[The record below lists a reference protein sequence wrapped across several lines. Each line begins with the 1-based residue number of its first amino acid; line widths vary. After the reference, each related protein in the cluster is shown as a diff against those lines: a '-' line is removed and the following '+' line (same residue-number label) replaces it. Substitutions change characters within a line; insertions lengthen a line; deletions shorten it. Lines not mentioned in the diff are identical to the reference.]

1 MGGSV
6 LRARL
11 SCWGRHSLGLAT
23 WISCFT
29 PVAGGFFLETWN
41 PVLFKNKQEKS
52 LSLLLAVCLGYWDTI
67 GLSAWK
73 WGLFKHSSKEKC
85 FEPTVELPLGALLKG
100 TYVTVTPGLPQYP
113 TRPDMLKSAEAHRGK
128 SLLSAALV
136 ESQVIPSGGQ
146 ACHIH
151 PCLDCPFCSEKACI
165 LPPGPRSALRPTFRP
180 SVRSVLLKSE
190 VLWDILQLMGIIIQ

>member
-128 SLLSAALV
+128 SLLSAGSCGV
-136 ESQVIPSGGQ
+136 PG
-146 ACHIH
+146 H
-151 PCLDCPFCSEKACI
+151 PFWGTS
-165 LPPGPRSALRPTFRP
+165 LPHTSLFGLS
-180 SVRSVLLKSE
+180 
-190 VLWDILQLMGIIIQ
+190 ILQWEGLHSPSRAPLSPETYL

>member
-1 MGGSV
+1 M
-6 LRARL
+6 
-11 SCWGRHSLGLAT
+11 
-23 WISCFT
+23 
-29 PVAGGFFLETWN
+29 AGVFFLETWN

-128 SLLSAALV
+128 SLLSAGSCGV
-136 ESQVIPSGGQ
+136 PG
-146 ACHIH
+146 H
-151 PCLDCPFCSEKACI
+151 PFWGTSLPHTSLFVDCPFCSEKACI
-165 LPPGPRSALRPTFRP
+165 LPPGPCSALRPTFRP

-190 VLWDILQLMGIIIQ
+190 VLWDILQLIGIIIQ